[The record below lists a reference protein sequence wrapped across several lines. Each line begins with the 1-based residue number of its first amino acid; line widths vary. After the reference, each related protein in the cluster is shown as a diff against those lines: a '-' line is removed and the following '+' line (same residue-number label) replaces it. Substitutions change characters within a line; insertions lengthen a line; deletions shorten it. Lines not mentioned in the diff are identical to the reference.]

1 MIRREQTG
9 VTTIWLLFVGALVA
23 LSACAVE
30 PAPPY
35 GGYYTWYD
43 GFYYPWYYRDYYYW
57 PGVTVEG
64 WGRYRG
70 WHGGWHGH
78 GVVPHGRRHSST
90 HRNAVP
96 REEEG

>member
-1 MIRREQTG
+1 MIRREQMG
-9 VTTIWLLFVGALVA
+9 VTTRWFLLVGAVVA
-23 LSACAVE
+23 LSACVVE
-30 PAPPY
+30 PAAPY
-35 GGYYTWYD
+35 DGYYTWYD
-43 GFYYPWYYRDYYYW
+43 GFYYPWYYPDYYYW

-78 GVVPHGRRHSST
+78 GVGSHGRRHSST

-96 REEEG
+96 RVEEG